1 MWEVNTNIIDYLP
14 YWFRDIIEYQ
24 EICETESEQL
34 SALADEMHA
43 VADNFFFQTMDESAV
58 NMWEQVL
65 GIVPNPQTEDLDFRR
80 FRVLNRLTT
89 KPPFTLGFL
98 YQKLDELIGPGL
110 WTVTVDYP
118 NYTLYIESSSKN
130 QNYFTEVAYTINKIK
145 PAHIVFVNKPL
156 TITGITVDE
165 SVELTDL
172 QWNYILDG
180 TWLLGE
186 KPFVTRNVLEVITTP
201 AQDTVQTALLNAT
214 AESVINTVA
223 SARVNGTVA
232 ISTLTKETD
241 GNTAV
246 IQYTVTEAQAATVTQ
261 LELLDSSG
269 NVLTTSTVYVPIDGE
284 AVFTHKIPVKE
295 AEE

>member
-14 YWFRDIIEYQ
+14 YWFRDILEYQ
-24 EICETESEQL
+24 KICETESEQL

-284 AVFTHKIPVKE
+284 AVFTHKIPVEE

>member
-14 YWFRDIIEYQ
+14 YWFRDILEYQ
-24 EICETESEQL
+24 KICETESEQL

-269 NVLTTSTVYVPIDGE
+269 NVLTTSTVYVPIDSE
-284 AVFTHKIPVKE
+284 AVFTHKIPVEE